1 MKDIK
6 GIKKQTIP
14 VMLQESFEKYKN
26 NKSLSFVGEKD
37 KTYAE
42 LKSEVERLGNQ
53 LRQIGV
59 HKGTKVAV
67 LSENMPNWGVAYF
80 AIGCVGAI
88 VIPILPDFHPTEIAN
103 ILKLVDAE
111 VIFVS
116 EPLRRKISKTEFPT
130 LKIIGME
137 DFHIEND
144 EFYDK
149 FSMAKSF
156 ENFQY
161 EDVDEEDLLSIIYTS
176 GTTGKSKG
184 VMLTHKN
191 IVWTTEQC
199 KSLQDVNERDCFLS
213 VLPLSHT
220 LENTLCLN
228 LPIMYGASVY
238 YLRRAP
244 TAAVL
249 LPALKKVKP
258 TFMLLVPLII
268 EKIYKG
274 KVLPEINKN
283 KITKALYK
291 VRFFQKVINRMAG
304 NKLYEVFGGHLRF
317 FGIGGAKLDTRV
329 ERFLMDSKFPLA
341 IGYGLTE
348 TSPLLAGTVGDN
360 ARLNSTGIPL
370 KGVKLRIANAD
381 PVTGEGEVQAF
392 GQNVMKGYYKEPEL
406 TARVFTKDGWFRT
419 GDRGKFDSSG
429 FLYLKGRIKN
439 MIVGSSGENIYPE
452 EIESVIN
459 RMQYVM
465 ESLVVEQKGRLVAM
479 VHLNMEDIEFRYKQ
493 MKEETV
499 QKVNTQIDQILQEIQ
514 KHVNEQVN
522 KFSRIQMVILQP
534 VPFEKTPTH
543 KIKRFLYL

>member
-1 MKDIK
+1 MNDFKK
-6 GIKKQTIP
+6 MKKQTLP
-14 VMLQESFEKYKN
+14 VMLQTSFNKYKN
-26 NKSLSFVGEKD
+26 NKALSFVGED
-37 KTYAE
+37 CKTYAE
-42 LKSEVERLGNQ
+42 LRSEVEKLGTQ
-53 LRQIGV
+53 LRKLGV
-59 HKGTKVAV
+59 RKGTKVAV

-80 AIGCVGAI
+80 AIACVGAI
-88 VIPILPDFHPTEIAN
+88 VVPILPDFHHIEISN
-103 ILKLVDAE
+103 ILKLVEAE
-111 VIFVS
+111 VLFIS
-116 EPLRRKISKTEFPT
+116 KPLRRKINKDEFPS
-130 LKIIGME
+130 LKIIGIE
-137 DFHIEND
+137 DFKVVGEVDSENLS
-144 EFYDK
+144 EK
-149 FSMAKSF
+149 KSC
-156 ENFQY
+156 ENFHY

-199 KSLQDVNERDCFLS
+199 KSLQDVNEKDRFLS

-228 LPIMYGASVY
+228 LPVMYGASVY
-238 YLRRAP
+238 YLKRAP
-244 TAAVL
+244 TPAVL

-268 EKIYKG
+268 EKIYRK
-274 KVLPEINKN
+274 KVLPQINGN

-291 VRFFQKVINRMAG
+291 YRFFQKIINKMAG
-304 NKLYEVFGGHLRF
+304 NKLYEVFGGQLRF

-329 ERFLMDSKFPLA
+329 ERFLMDTKFPLA

-360 ARLNSTGIPL
+360 VRLQSTGIPL

-392 GQNVMKGYYKEPEL
+392 GENVMKGYYKEPEL
-406 TARVFTKDGWFRT
+406 TARVFTEDGWFRT

-465 ESLVVEQKGRLVAM
+465 ESLVVEQKGKLVAM
-479 VHLNMEDIEFRYKQ
+479 VHLNMEEIELRYRQ

-499 QKVNTQIDQILQEIQ
+499 QKVNFQIDQILQEIQ

-522 KFSRIQMVILQP
+522 KFSRIQAVVLQP
-534 VPFEKTPTH
+534 IPFEKTPTH

>member
-1 MKDIK
+1 MNDIK
-6 GIKKQTIP
+6 KNKKQTIP
-14 VMLQESFEKYKN
+14 VMLQASFEKYKN

-42 LKSEVERLGNQ
+42 LKSEVERLGTQ
-53 LRQIGV
+53 LRGIGV
-59 HKGTKVAV
+59 VKGTKVAI
-67 LSENMPNWGVAYF
+67 LSENMPNWGTAYF
-80 AIGCVGAI
+80 AIASIGGI
-88 VIPILPDFHPTEIAN
+88 VIPILPDFHSTEISN
-103 ILKLVDAE
+103 ILKLVDAD

-116 EPLRRKISKTEFPT
+116 EPLRKKINNTEFPS

-137 DFHIEND
+137 DFHMENND
-144 EFYDK
+144 GYEN
-149 FSMAKSF
+149 FSMAKPC
-156 ENFQY
+156 ENFKY

-191 IVWTTEQC
+191 IVWTTVQC
-199 KSLQDVNERDCFLS
+199 KSFQNITEKDRFLS

-238 YLRRAP
+238 YLKRAP
-244 TAAVL
+244 TASVL

-268 EKIYKG
+268 EKIYMR
-274 KVLPEINKN
+274 KVLPEINNN

-291 VRFFQKVINRMAG
+291 VRFFQKIINRMAG
-304 NKLYEVFGGHLRF
+304 NKLFEVFGGQLNF
-317 FGIGGAKLDTRV
+317 FGIGGAKLDSRV
-329 ERFLMDSKFPLA
+329 ERFLMDTKFPLA

-348 TSPLLAGTVGDN
+348 TSPLLAGAVGN
-360 ARLNSTGIPL
+360 KVKFLSTGTPL

-381 PVTGEGEVQAF
+381 PITGEGEVQAI

-406 TARVFTKDGWFRT
+406 TAGVFTKDGWFKT

-429 FLYLKGRIKN
+429 ALFLKGRIKN

-465 ESLVVEQKGRLVAM
+465 ESLVVEHKGRLVAM
-479 VHLNMEDIEFRYKQ
+479 VHLNMEDIEHRYRQ

-499 QKVNTQIDQILQEIQ
+499 QKVNAQIDQILHEIQ
-514 KHVNEQVN
+514 QHVNEQVN
-522 KFSRIQMVILQP
+522 KFSRIQMVVLQP

>member
-1 MKDIK
+1 MNDIK
-6 GIKKQTIP
+6 KMKKQTLP
-14 VMLQESFEKYKN
+14 VMLQTSFEKYKN
-26 NKSLSFVGEKD
+26 NKALSFIGENC
-37 KTYAE
+37 KTYGD
-42 LKSEVERLGNQ
+42 LKSEVEKLGTQ
-53 LRQIGV
+53 LRKIGV
-59 HKGTKVAV
+59 RKGTKVAV

-80 AIGCVGAI
+80 AIACVGAI
-88 VIPILPDFHPTEIAN
+88 VVPILPDFHSTEISN
-103 ILKLVDAE
+103 ILKLVEAE
-111 VIFVS
+111 VLFVS
-116 EPLRRKISKTEFPT
+116 KPLRRKINNTEFPS
-130 LKIIGME
+130 LKIIGLE
-137 DFHIEND
+137 DFHMESND
-144 EFYDK
+144 GY
-149 FSMAKSF
+149 
-156 ENFQY
+156 ENFSLDKPCENFKY
-161 EDVDEEDLLSIIYTS
+161 EDVDEEDLLTIIYTS

-191 IVWTTEQC
+191 IVWTTVQC
-199 KSLQDVNERDCFLS
+199 KAFQNITEKDRFLS

-238 YLRRAP
+238 YLKRAP
-244 TAAVL
+244 TASIL

-268 EKIYKG
+268 EKIYMR
-274 KVLPEINKN
+274 KVLPEINKTRIIRN
-283 KITKALYK
+283 LYK
-291 VRFFQKVINRMAG
+291 IRFFQKIINRMAG
-304 NKLYEVFGGHLRF
+304 NKLFEVFGGQLNF
-317 FGIGGAKLDTRV
+317 FGIGGAKLDSRV
-329 ERFLMDSKFPLA
+329 ERFLMDTKFPLA

-348 TSPLLAGTVGDN
+348 TSPLLAGAVGN
-360 ARLNSTGIPL
+360 KVKFLSTGTPL

-381 PVTGEGEVQAF
+381 PITGEGEVQAL

-406 TARVFTKDGWFRT
+406 TAGVFTKDGWFKT

-429 FLYLKGRIKN
+429 ALFLKGRIKN

-465 ESLVVEQKGRLVAM
+465 ESLVVEHKGRLVAM
-479 VHLNMEDIEFRYKQ
+479 VHLNMEDIEHRYRQ

-499 QKVNTQIDQILQEIQ
+499 QKVNAQIDQILHEIQ
-514 KHVNEQVN
+514 QHVNEQVN
-522 KFSRIQMVILQP
+522 KFSRIQMVVLQP

>member
-1 MKDIK
+1 MNDIK
-6 GIKKQTIP
+6 NMKKQTLP
-14 VMLQESFEKYKN
+14 VMLQTSFYKYKN
-26 NKSLSFVGEKD
+26 NKALSFVGENF
-37 KTYAE
+37 KTYGD
-42 LKSEVERLGNQ
+42 LKFEVEKLGTQ
-53 LRQIGV
+53 LREIGV
-59 HKGTKVAV
+59 RKGTKVAV

-88 VIPILPDFHPTEIAN
+88 VVPILPDFHSTEISN
-103 ILKLVDAE
+103 ILKLVEAE

-116 EPLRRKISKTEFPT
+116 KPLRRKINNTEFPS

-137 DFHIEND
+137 DFHMEK
-144 EFYDK
+144 EEVYDNL
-149 FSMAKSF
+149 SAKKSC

-199 KSLQDVNERDCFLS
+199 KSLQDVNETDRFLS

-238 YLRRAP
+238 YLKKAP
-244 TAAVL
+244 TPAVL

-268 EKIYKG
+268 EKIFSR

-283 KITKALYK
+283 QIIKNLYK
-291 VRFFQKVINRMAG
+291 IRFFQKFINKMAG

-317 FGIGGAKLDTRV
+317 FGIGGARLDVRV
-329 ERFLMDSKFPLA
+329 ERFLMDTKFPLA

-348 TSPLLAGTVGDN
+348 TSPLLAGTVGDDV
-360 ARLNSTGIPL
+360 RLLSTGIPL

-392 GQNVMKGYYKEPEL
+392 GKNVMKGYYKEPEL
-406 TARVFTKDGWFRT
+406 TARVFTEDGWFRT

-479 VHLNMEDIEFRYKQ
+479 VHLNMEDIELRYKQ

-499 QKVNTQIDQILQEIQ
+499 QKVNAQIDQILQEIQ
-514 KHVNEQVN
+514 QHVNEQVN
-522 KFSRIQMVILQP
+522 KFSRIQMVVLQP